1 MPQTRV
7 STAAVLDAWLSG
19 AESAY
24 GQANPAGPLYVGGTA
39 AEAALT
45 DPSDSLYGFCSSPS
59 GSHGSWCC

>member
-7 STAAVLDAWLSG
+7 SHSTVIEAWLSG

-24 GQANPAGPLYVGGTA
+24 GQSNPAGPLYVGGTA

-59 GSHGSWCC
+59 GSHGSFCC

>member
-1 MPQTRV
+1 MSQPSAPT
-7 STAAVLDAWLSG
+7 TAVLDAWLSG

-24 GQANPAGPLYVGGTA
+24 GRLNPAGPLYVGGTA

>member
-1 MPQTRV
+1 MSQTGV
-7 STAAVLDAWLSG
+7 SASTVLNAWLSG
-19 AESAY
+19 ADSAY
-24 GQANPAGPLYVGGTA
+24 GQLNPAGPLYVGGAA

>member
-1 MPQTRV
+1 MSQNGVFV
-7 STAAVLDAWLSG
+7 STVLHAWLSG

-24 GQANPAGPLYVGGTA
+24 GQLNPAGPLYVGGTA

-59 GSHGSWCC
+59 GSRGSWCC

>member
-1 MPQTRV
+1 MPQTSV
-7 STAAVLDAWLSG
+7 STTAVLDAWLSG
-19 AESAY
+19 AESAF
-24 GQANPAGPLYVGGTA
+24 GQTNPAGPLYVGGAA

>member
-7 STAAVLDAWLSG
+7 SHSTVIEAWLSG

-24 GQANPAGPLYVGGTA
+24 GQSNPAGPLYVGGTA
-39 AEAALT
+39 AEAALI

-59 GSHGSWCC
+59 GSHGSFCC